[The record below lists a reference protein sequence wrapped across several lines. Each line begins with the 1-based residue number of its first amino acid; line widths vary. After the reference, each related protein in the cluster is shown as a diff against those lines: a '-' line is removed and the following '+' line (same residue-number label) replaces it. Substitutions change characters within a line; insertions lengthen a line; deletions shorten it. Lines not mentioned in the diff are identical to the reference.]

1 MTAEYEGGA
10 GCELGPL
17 APLAGIWEGDQGKD
31 VAPSDDRGVETNDFR
46 ERMTFTPIGLV
57 ANHEQKLQGL
67 RYATIAWRLGES
79 DPFHEEVGYWLW
91 DGERKRVMRCFIVP
105 RGVTVLAGGSA
116 EPDAS
121 RLVMSAELGSPT
133 FGIAS
138 NPFLHEYFRTVRYDL
153 TVTLSADGALS
164 YEEDTHLQMP
174 GRPEIF
180 HHTDANTLRKVA
192 S

>member
-1 MTAEYEGGA
+1 MNEPH
-10 GCELGPL
+10 ELGPL
-17 APLAGIWEGDQGKD
+17 ARLAGTWEGDRGKD
-31 VAPSDDRGVETNDFR
+31 VAPSRDRIREATDFR
-46 ERMTFTPIGLV
+46 ERMTFEPIGRV
-57 ANHEQKLQGL
+57 ANHEQALQGL
-67 RYATIAWRLGES
+67 RYATTAWRIGEA

-91 DGERKRVMRCFIVP
+91 DGAARQVMRCFLVP

-121 RLVMSAELGSPT
+121 RLVLAAELGSAT

-138 NPFLHEYFRTVRYDL
+138 NPFLHEHFRTVRYDL
-153 TVTLSADGALS
+153 TVRLNDDGSLG
-164 YEEDTHLQMP
+164 YEEDTQLQMP

-180 HHTDANTLRKVA
+180 HHTDTNTLRR